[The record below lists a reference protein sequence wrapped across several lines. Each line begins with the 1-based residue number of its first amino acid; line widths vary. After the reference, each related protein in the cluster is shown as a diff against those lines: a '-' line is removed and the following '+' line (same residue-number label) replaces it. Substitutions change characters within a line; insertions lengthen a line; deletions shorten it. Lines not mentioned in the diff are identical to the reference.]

1 MGRGRDRGNAK
12 RGRGGRGSYNIPGGR
27 NVGSYGGGGMLRHV
41 LTLEQNVVKSATKTS
56 SYCGATPPGSQYRY
70 KFNSSEYH
78 GTSSP
83 LARVL
88 RMRSASVSLARL

>member
-1 MGRGRDRGNAK
+1 
-12 RGRGGRGSYNIPGGR
+12 
-27 NVGSYGGGGMLRHV
+27 MLRHV

-56 SYCGATPPGSQYRY
+56 SYCGATPPGSQY
-70 KFNSSEYH
+70 KFNTRSSEYH
-78 GTSSP
+78 GSP